1 VAIFSKQNVSEA
13 TPLTGVEAL
22 FADLD
27 GVVYTGPRSIPHA
40 VECLNQVAAE
50 MRVGYITNNA
60 SRTDESVAAHLRE
73 LGLSCTAS
81 DIVTSPQAA
90 MGILREVAPAGS
102 TILVI
107 GGEGLISEVT
117 KAGFVVTDSAHDN
130 PAAVIQ
136 GFSPDIGWT
145 HLAEAS
151 FALNARSDAHPDGI
165 PWIATNMDW
174 TIPVERGTAPGN
186 GTLVS
191 AVHLAAGRMPV
202 VAGKPETAIFDEAR
216 QRFDVT
222 RALYV
227 GDRLDTDILGANRAQ
242 MRSALV
248 LTGIDGPKQVLA
260 APEGQRPEFIL
271 GDLRELLMPYPE
283 TVVSKK
289 GAVTVGTATVSLDTN
304 DVDIVVDDAGDG
316 LDLLRATCQLIWR
329 SGRAIYGFTVPE
341 KTYAPI
347 R

>member
-1 VAIFSKQNVSEA
+1 VAIFSKQNVSSS

-27 GVVYTGPRSIPHA
+27 GVVYAGPRSIPYA
-40 VECLNQVAAE
+40 VESLNEVAGSV
-50 MRVGYITNNA
+50 RVGYITNNA

-73 LGLSCTAS
+73 LGLRCTSA

-90 MGILREVAPAGS
+90 MGILRSLAPAGS

-107 GGEGLISEVT
+107 GGDGLISEVK
-117 KAGFVVTDSAHDN
+117 KAGFTITDSANDN
-130 PAAVIQ
+130 PSAVIQ
-136 GFSPDIGWT
+136 GFSPDIGWK

-151 FALNARSDAHPDGI
+151 FALNARTDDHPDGI

-202 VAGKPETAIFDEAR
+202 VAGKPEPAIFEEAR
-216 QRFDVT
+216 TRFAVT
-222 RALYV
+222 DALYV
-227 GDRLDTDILGANRAQ
+227 GDRLDTDILGANRAK

-260 APEGQRPEFIL
+260 APEGQRPDMIL
-271 GDLRELLMPYPE
+271 SDLRDLLEPYPE

-289 GAVTVGTATVSLDTN
+289 GAITVGTATVHVAAN
-304 DVDIVVDDAGDG
+304 DVDIVVDQAGTG

-329 SGRAIYGFTVPE
+329 SGRAIYGFTVPPQAY
-341 KTYAPI
+341 T

>member
-1 VAIFSKQNVSEA
+1 M
-13 TPLTGVEAL
+13 TPLDGMEAL

-27 GVVYTGPRSIPHA
+27 GVVYAGPGAIPFA
-40 VECLNQVAAE
+40 VDTINAVAAD

-73 LGLSCTAS
+73 LGLACTES

-102 TILVI
+102 TILVV

-117 KAGFVVTDSAHDN
+117 KTGFVVTDSAHDN

-151 FALNARSDAHPDGI
+151 FALNARSATHPDGI

-191 AVHLAAGRMPV
+191 AVHLAAGRMPI
-202 VAGKPETAIFDEAR
+202 VAGKPEVAIFEEAR
-216 QRFDVT
+216 KRFDVSN
-222 RALYV
+222 ALYV
-227 GDRLDTDILGANRAQ
+227 GDRLDTDILGANRAK

-260 APEGQRPEFIL
+260 APEGQRPDLIL
-271 GDLRELLMPYPE
+271 ADLRDLLEPYPE
-283 TVVSKK
+283 TEVSKK
-289 GAVTVGTATVSLDTN
+289 GAVTVGTATVHVAAN
-304 DVDIVVDDAGDG
+304 DVDIVIDKPGTG

-329 SGRAIYGFTVPE
+329 SGRAIYGFTVPPE
-341 KTYAPI
+341 AYT

>member
-1 VAIFSKQNVSEA
+1 MAIFSKQNVSLP
-13 TPLTGVEAL
+13 TPLTGVDAL

-27 GVVYTGPRSIPHA
+27 GIVYAGPRAIPHA
-40 VECLNQVAAE
+40 VESLNEVAGT

-60 SRTDESVAAHLRE
+60 SRTDESVAVHLRE
-73 LGLSCTAS
+73 LGLHCTSA

-90 MGILREVAPAGS
+90 MGILRSMAPAGS

-107 GGEGLISEVT
+107 GGDGLISEVT
-117 KAGFVVTDSAHDN
+117 KAGFTITDSANDN

-151 FALNARSDAHPDGI
+151 FALNARTDAHPDGI

-202 VAGKPETAIFDEAR
+202 VAGKPEPAIFEEAR
-216 QRFDVT
+216 TRFAVT
-222 RALYV
+222 DALYV
-227 GDRLDTDILGANRAQ
+227 GDRLDTDILGANRAK

-260 APEGQRPEFIL
+260 APEGQRPDMIL
-271 GDLRELLMPYPE
+271 DDLRDLLEPYPE

-289 GAVTVGTATVSLDTN
+289 GAITVGTATVHLAPN
-304 DVDIVVDDAGDG
+304 DVDIVIDQAGTG

-329 SGRAIYGFTVPE
+329 SGRAIYGFTVPPQAY
-341 KTYAPI
+341 T

>member
-1 VAIFSKQNVSEA
+1 VAIFSKQNVSLS

-27 GVVYTGPRSIPHA
+27 GVVYAGRGPIAHA
-40 VECLNQVAAE
+40 VESLNAIAADL
-50 MRVGYITNNA
+50 RVGYITNNA
-60 SRTDESVAAHLRE
+60 SRTDESVAEHLRE
-73 LGLSCTAS
+73 LGLHCTSA

-90 MGILREVAPAGS
+90 MGILRSLAPAGS

-107 GGEGLISEVT
+107 GGEGLTSEVT
-117 KAGFVVTDSAHDN
+117 KAGFAITDSANDN

-151 FALNARSDAHPDGI
+151 FALNARTEAHPDGI

-202 VAGKPETAIFDEAR
+202 VAGKPEPAIFEEAR
-216 QRFDVT
+216 TRFGVAN
-222 RALYV
+222 ALYV
-227 GDRLDTDILGANRAQ
+227 GDRLDTDIMGANRAE

-260 APEGQRPEFIL
+260 APESQRPDMIL
-271 GDLRELLMPYPE
+271 ADLRDLLEPYPE

-289 GAVTVGTATVSLDTN
+289 GAITVGTAMVHVAPN
-304 DVDIVVDDAGDG
+304 DVDIVIDQAGTG

-329 SGRAIYGFTVPE
+329 SERAIYGFTVPPQAY
-341 KTYAPI
+341 T

>member
-1 VAIFSKQNVSEA
+1 MPIFSKQNVSSL
-13 TPLTGVEAL
+13 TPLTGIDAL
-22 FADLD
+22 FVDLD
-27 GVVYTGPRSIPHA
+27 GVVYAGPRAVPHA
-40 VECLNQVAAE
+40 VESLNTIAADL
-50 MRVGYITNNA
+50 RVGYITNNA

-73 LGLSCTAS
+73 LGLHCTSAN
-81 DIVTSPQAA
+81 IVTSPQAA
-90 MGILREVAPAGS
+90 MGILRSVAPAGS

-117 KAGFVVTDSAHDN
+117 KAGFAITDSANDN
-130 PAAVIQ
+130 PSAVIQ

-202 VAGKPETAIFDEAR
+202 VAGKPEPAIFEEAR
-216 QRFDVT
+216 TRFAVAN
-222 RALYV
+222 ALYV
-227 GDRLDTDILGANRAQ
+227 GDRLDTDIMGANRAK

-260 APEGQRPEFIL
+260 APEGQRPDMIL
-271 GDLRELLMPYPE
+271 ADLRDLLEPYPE
-283 TVVSKK
+283 TVVTKK
-289 GAVTVGTATVSLDTN
+289 GAITVGTATVHVAAN
-304 DVDIVVDDAGDG
+304 DVDIVVDQAGTG

-329 SGRAIYGFTVPE
+329 SGRAIYGFTVPPQAY
-341 KTYAPI
+341 T

>member
-1 VAIFSKQNVSEA
+1 MAIFSKQNVSSS

-27 GVVYTGPRSIPHA
+27 GVVYAGPRSIPYA
-40 VECLNQVAAE
+40 VESLNEVAGSV
-50 MRVGYITNNA
+50 RVGYITNNA

-73 LGLSCTAS
+73 LGLRCTSA

-90 MGILREVAPAGS
+90 MGILRSLAPAGS

-107 GGEGLISEVT
+107 GGDGLISEVK
-117 KAGFVVTDSAHDN
+117 KAGFTITDSANDN
-130 PAAVIQ
+130 PSAVIQ
-136 GFSPDIGWT
+136 GFSPDIGWK

-151 FALNARSDAHPDGI
+151 FALNARTDDHPDGI

-202 VAGKPETAIFDEAR
+202 VAGKPEPAIFEEAR
-216 QRFDVT
+216 TRFAVT
-222 RALYV
+222 DALYV
-227 GDRLDTDILGANRAQ
+227 GDRLDTDILGANRAK

-260 APEGQRPEFIL
+260 APEGQRPDMIL
-271 GDLRELLMPYPE
+271 SDLRDLLEPYPE

-289 GAVTVGTATVSLDTN
+289 GAITVGTATVHVAAN
-304 DVDIVVDDAGDG
+304 DVDIVVDQAGTG

-329 SGRAIYGFTVPE
+329 SGRAIYGFTVPPQAY
-341 KTYAPI
+341 T

>member
-1 VAIFSKQNVSEA
+1 M
-13 TPLTGVEAL
+13 TGVDAL

-27 GVVYTGPRSIPHA
+27 GVVYAGSRAIPHA
-40 VECLNQVAAE
+40 VESLNKVAGT

-60 SRTDESVAAHLRE
+60 SRTDESVAGHLRE
-73 LGLSCTAS
+73 LGLHCTSA

-90 MGILREVAPAGS
+90 MGILSSLAAAGS

-107 GGEGLISEVT
+107 GGDGLISEVK
-117 KAGFVVTDSAHDN
+117 KAGFTITDSANDN

-151 FALNARSDAHPDGI
+151 FALNARTDTHPGGI

-186 GTLVS
+186 GSFVS

-227 GDRLDTDILGANRAQ
+227 GDRLDTDILGANRAH

-260 APEGQRPEFIL
+260 ASPDQRPEFIIS
-271 GDLRELLMPYPE
+271 DLRDLLLPYPE

-289 GAVTVGTATVSLDTN
+289 GAVTVGTATVQLAAN
-304 DVDIVVDDAGDG
+304 DIDIVIVDAGTG

-341 KTYAPI
+341 QVYT

>member
-1 VAIFSKQNVSEA
+1 VAIFLKQNVSA
-13 TPLTGVEAL
+13 STPLSGADAL

-27 GVVYTGPRSIPHA
+27 GVVYAGLGAIPHA
-40 VECLNQVAAE
+40 VESLNQVAKHL
-50 MRVGYITNNA
+50 RVGYITNNA
-60 SRTDESVAAHLRE
+60 SRTDASVAAHLRE
-73 LGLSCTAS
+73 LGLSCTAD

-90 MGILREVAPAGS
+90 IGILDSLAPAGS

-107 GGEGLISEVT
+107 GGDGLISAVVN
-117 KAGFVVTDSAHDN
+117 AGYVVTYSANDN

-136 GFSPDIGWT
+136 GFSPEIGWT

-151 FALNARSDAHPDGI
+151 FALNARTEAHPEGI

-202 VAGKPETAIFDEAR
+202 VAGKPEPAIFEEAR
-216 QRFDVT
+216 TRFDVT
-222 RALYV
+222 NALYV
-227 GDRLDTDILGANRAQ
+227 GDRLDTDILGANRAK

-248 LTGIDGPKQVLA
+248 LTGVDGPKQVLA
-260 APEGQRPEFIL
+260 APESQRPDLIL
-271 GDLRELLMPYPE
+271 ADLRDLLEPYPE

-289 GAVTVGTATVSLDTN
+289 GVVTVGTATVHVAPN
-304 DVDIVVDDAGDG
+304 DVDIVIDQTGRG
-316 LDLLRATCQLIWR
+316 LDLLRATCQLIWS
-329 SGRAIYGFTVPE
+329 SGRAIYGFTVPPE
-341 KTYAPI
+341 AYT

>member
-1 VAIFSKQNVSEA
+1 MAIFSKQNVSLP
-13 TPLTGVEAL
+13 TPLTGVDAL

-27 GVVYTGPRSIPHA
+27 GIVYAGPRAIPHA
-40 VECLNQVAAE
+40 VESLNEVASI

-73 LGLSCTAS
+73 LGLHCTSA

-90 MGILREVAPAGS
+90 MAILRSVAPAGS

-107 GGEGLISEVT
+107 GGDGLISEVT
-117 KAGFVVTDSAHDN
+117 KAGFTITDSANDN
-130 PAAVIQ
+130 PTAVIQ
-136 GFSPDIGWT
+136 GFSPDIGWK

-151 FALNARSDAHPDGI
+151 FALNARTDAHPDGI

-202 VAGKPETAIFDEAR
+202 VAGKPEPAIFEEAR
-216 QRFDVT
+216 TRFDVAN
-222 RALYV
+222 ALYV
-227 GDRLDTDILGANRAQ
+227 GDRLDTDIMGANRAK

-260 APEGQRPEFIL
+260 APEGQRPEMIL
-271 GDLRELLMPYPE
+271 ADLRDLLEPYPE

-289 GAVTVGTATVSLDTN
+289 GAITVGTATVHVAAN
-304 DVDIVVDDAGDG
+304 DVDIVVDQAGTG

-329 SGRAIYGFTVPE
+329 SGRAIYGFTVPPQA
-341 KTYAPI
+341 YS

>member
-1 VAIFSKQNVSEA
+1 
-13 TPLTGVEAL
+13 LTGVDAL

-27 GVVYTGPRSIPHA
+27 GIVYAGPRAIPHA
-40 VECLNQVAAE
+40 VESLNEVASI

-73 LGLSCTAS
+73 LGLHCTSA

-90 MGILREVAPAGS
+90 MAILRSVAPAGS

-107 GGEGLISEVT
+107 GGDGLISEVT
-117 KAGFVVTDSAHDN
+117 KAGFTITDSANDN
-130 PAAVIQ
+130 PTAVIQ
-136 GFSPDIGWT
+136 GFSPDIGWK

-151 FALNARSDAHPDGI
+151 FALNARTDAHPDGI

-202 VAGKPETAIFDEAR
+202 VAGKPEPAIFEEAR
-216 QRFDVT
+216 TRFDVAN
-222 RALYV
+222 ALYV
-227 GDRLDTDILGANRAQ
+227 GDRLDTDIMGANRAK

-260 APEGQRPEFIL
+260 APEGQRPEMIL
-271 GDLRELLMPYPE
+271 ADLRDLLEPYPE

-289 GAVTVGTATVSLDTN
+289 GAITVGTATVHVAAN
-304 DVDIVVDDAGDG
+304 DVDIVVDQAGTG

-329 SGRAIYGFTVPE
+329 SGRAIYGFTVPPQA
-341 KTYAPI
+341 YS